1 MASFV
6 KTLSFFILLV
16 LFTSLKIESSDR
28 LFFSKVSG
36 SNNNYNAKDPK
47 IPLSYQQEAKPS
59 PEVAALTT
67 QAQKVAVDPPKT
79 PSFSR
84 NQYGGYG
91 LFGSTYDTSAA
102 IGTSSNSDNGKKNN
116 NNGDNFIYNME
127 SDFNGNGNG
136 DDNIWDEIKQQGLS
150 DTRSLENGRYIV
162 DKNRFNGYDTARRGS
177 TGNEGYDGKSGKQNE
192 FDSLEEYEKYLQR
205 TGYLP

>member
-6 KTLSFFILLV
+6 KTILFFILLV
-16 LFTSLKIESSDR
+16 LFTSLQIEASDR

-67 QAQKVAVDPPKT
+67 QAQKVAVDPPKK
-79 PSFSR
+79 PMFSR
-84 NQYGGYG
+84 NQYES
-91 LFGSTYDTSAA
+91 LFGPTDDTSAA
-102 IGTSSNSDNGKKNN
+102 IGTSSNSDSGKKNN
-116 NNGDNFIYNME
+116 KNGDNFIYNTE

-136 DDNIWDEIKQQGLS
+136 DDNIGDEIKQQGLS
-150 DTRSLENGRYIV
+150 DTRFLEHGRYINV
-162 DKNRFNGYDTARRGS
+162 DKNRFNDTARRGS
-177 TGNEGYDGKSGKQNE
+177 AGNEGFDGKIGKQNE

-205 TGYLP
+205 NGYLP